1 VGWVT
6 VRVWPLAAQ
15 RDAALDVFFAL
26 GSAGVQDEGESL
38 VTHLADP
45 VDLPA
50 VRAAFADAIGAI
62 RIETGPLDDRSWPT
76 HWHGAVVAHTVGRV
90 TVAPPWGVTGD
101 PTPPGGTDGCV
112 TVVIEPA
119 MAFGTGEHE
128 TTRGVLRL
136 MQGILRRGDR
146 VADLGAGSAVLAIA
160 AVLLGAAWAVAIEM
174 DIDAIG
180 NAEANVARNGVGD
193 RVAVLHGDAAMLL
206 PLVAPVRVV
215 LANIISSVLVELLP
229 AIRAAL
235 TDDGA
240 VVMSGILVA
249 ERDGM
254 LAVLD
259 ASGWR
264 MIAEHADGEW
274 WSVAVR
280 LAA

>member
-1 VGWVT
+1 MGWQT

-15 RDAALDVFFAL
+15 RPAALDVLFAL
-26 GSAGVQDEGESL
+26 GSAGVQEDGESL

-45 VDLPA
+45 VDLVA
-50 VRAAFADAIGAI
+50 LRAAFVAAIGDV
-62 RIETGPLDDRSWPT
+62 RIETAALDDQSWPT
-76 HWHGAVVAHTVGRV
+76 SWHGAVVAHTVGRV
-90 TVAPPWGVTGD
+90 TVAPPWDLPGVETPAGRPDGD
-101 PTPPGGTDGCV
+101 V

-136 MQGILRRGDR
+136 MQGIVRAGDR

-160 AVLLGAAWAVAIEM
+160 AVRLGAVWAAAIEM
-174 DIDAIG
+174 DLDAIG
-180 NAEANVARNGVGD
+180 NAEANVVRNGVTAS
-193 RVAVLHGDAAMLL
+193 VAVLHGDAGLLL

-240 VVMSGILVA
+240 VVLSGILVV
-249 ERDGM
+249 EREEM
-254 LAVLD
+254 LAVLRG
-259 ASGWR
+259 SGWR
-264 MIAEHADGEW
+264 VTSEHADGEW
-274 WSVAVR
+274 WTVAVR
-280 LAA
+280 VAS